1 MRSISMEE
9 FCRVVYR
16 TALKEKSSIVTGVG
30 TVYRDGQCYYEV
42 SYKVNEQDKRV
53 LIPSKV

>member
-30 TVYRDGQCYYEV
+30 TV
-42 SYKVNEQDKRV
+42 
-53 LIPSKV
+53 